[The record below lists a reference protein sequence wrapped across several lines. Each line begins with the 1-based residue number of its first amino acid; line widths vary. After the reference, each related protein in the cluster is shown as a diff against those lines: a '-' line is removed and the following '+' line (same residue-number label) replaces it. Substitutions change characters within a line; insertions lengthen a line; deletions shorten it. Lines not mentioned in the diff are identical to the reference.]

1 MSQGKVVLMACGS
14 FSPPT
19 YMHLRMFEIARDY
32 LHSSGLASVVGG
44 IVSPVHDA
52 YGKKDLV
59 AAQHRIAMLK
69 LALRSSSWIKVSEW
83 ETQQA
88 GWTRTRLSM
97 QYHQDTLNGYISSL
111 SSLDPDPPSWLP
123 DDVLNVNSIDEPD
136 NLMDKLHNG
145 LTNRITIKLLCG
157 ADLLESFATPGLWSD
172 EDLET
177 IVGRHGLVVVSRAGS
192 DPGRFIYESDMLYKH
207 RDTLNGYISSL
218 SSLDPDPPSWLPD
231 DVLNVN
237 SIDEPDNL
245 MDKLHN
251 GLTNRI
257 TIKLLCGA
265 DLLESFATP
274 GLWSDEDLETIVG
287 RHGLVVVSRAG
298 SDPGRF
304 IYESD
309 MLYKHR
315 NNVTLVTNYIAN
327 EVSSTVIRRLVRR
340 GESAKYLTDDGVLGY
355 VRRHSLYGATPHDT
369 EYNLINDLLAK
380 YDKRSPQDVLMAS
393 PEETSFKNIL
403 ISIRDKPT
411 IVDETITVK
420 RARKTNFLMPNSHT
434 DSVSPV
440 LDTIKPKMAYIDKVP
455 ASYVP
460 GKAVKIVSDATQHAI
475 KDEKVSLEPTYR
487 SLDSYLSKDD
497 ADFDIYKRRVSE
509 SNVEKN
515 LNIDN
520 VIKKRCSSTIRKL
533 RPEDMKKSKSEV
545 SKLCDKVKSIKL
557 KDRDSGRN
565 YKTRS
570 CNDIVRLILTKHGI
584 HVISDTE
591 AIV

>member
-83 ETQQA
+83 ETQQS

-145 LTNRITIKLLCG
+145 LN
-157 ADLLESFATPGLWSD
+157 
-172 EDLET
+172 
-177 IVGRHGLVVVSRAGS
+177 
-192 DPGRFIYESDMLYKH
+192 
-207 RDTLNGYISSL
+207 
-218 SSLDPDPPSWLPD
+218 
-231 DVLNVN
+231 
-237 SIDEPDNL
+237 
-245 MDKLHN
+245 
-251 GLTNRI
+251 NRI